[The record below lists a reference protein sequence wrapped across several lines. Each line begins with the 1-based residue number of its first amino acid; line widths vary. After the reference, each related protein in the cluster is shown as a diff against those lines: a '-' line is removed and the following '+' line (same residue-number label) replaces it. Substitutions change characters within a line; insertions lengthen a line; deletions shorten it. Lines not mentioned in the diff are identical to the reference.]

1 MTFNHCIGRG
11 SPEKQNI
18 YLSVSLSVSLSIY
31 HLSVYLLIYLS
42 DLCHCHLYYLYLSTI
57 HQWIIYL
64 SNLSIHHLSIINI
77 YPLVYLPISLS
88 LYLCHCHLSLI
99 CIYLPTNHLWTICLS
114 LSFKSINLSSIL
126 SLIYLISITVIC
138 IIYLP
143 TIYRSSAY
151 LIYPSIIYHL
161 YLSTCLSAYLIIYLS
176 LSLSSISHLY
186 LSTYHP
192 STDHLSISV
201 L

>member
-18 YLSVSLSVSLSIY
+18 SLSVSLSVSLSIY

-42 DLCHCHLYYLYLSTI
+42 DLCHCHLYYLYLSTN

-99 CIYLPTNHLWTICLS
+99 CIYLPTNHLWTIYLS
-114 LSFKSINLSSIL
+114 LSFKSI
-126 SLIYLISITVIC
+126 
-138 IIYLP
+138 
-143 TIYRSSAY
+143 
-151 LIYPSIIYHL
+151 YHL
-161 YLSTCLSAYLIIYLS
+161 SIYLS
-176 LSLSSISHLY
+176 YHLF
-186 LSTYHP
+186 
-192 STDHLSISV
+192 I
-201 L
+201 